1 MFELY
6 ELQVIRQALDVIT
19 IAGKDAKLVASIQHK
34 VELQMEE
41 QKNKAEQL
49 QQVIKSKSK

>member
-41 QKNKAEQL
+41 QKNKADQL

>member
-34 VELQMEE
+34 VELQIEE
-41 QKNKAEQL
+41 QKNKADQL

>member
-19 IAGKDAKLVASIQHK
+19 IAGKDAKLVATIQHK
-34 VELQMEE
+34 VEFAIEE
-41 QKNKAEQL
+41 EKKKAEEL